1 MHIEKCKTLSDS
13 ALTPHKYKWVKSKII
28 SVVLFGFRL
37 LCDFLFEKRAAVAAA
52 TVAAAAAHMCLIF
65 LLFNFVLRSFNFSTF
80 EPPEDDIVG
89 LDSEGYHYI
98 KNLEDLQAMPLFTL
112 DELLTLQKMQP
123 SRLWVSGV
131 FF

>member
-1 MHIEKCKTLSDS
+1 
-13 ALTPHKYKWVKSKII
+13 
-28 SVVLFGFRL
+28 
-37 LCDFLFEKRAAVAAA
+37 
-52 TVAAAAAHMCLIF
+52 MCLIF

-98 KNLEDLQAMPLFTL
+98 KNLEDFQAMPLFTL

-123 SRLWVSGV
+123 SRL
-131 FF
+131 